1 MGAFHV
7 TPSARSE
14 RRRVAQK
21 ARSAQRLA
29 LDGKSLQT
37 PGGASQSWGCC
48 LYRDCVCVCSGPAV
62 YDLTPCHCPTRL
74 LRPWDCPGK
83 NTAVGCHSLLPG
95 GLLNPCVKS
104 MLVIYKL
111 SVSGALFIYVK
122 KSIKVKAAQTC
133 LTLQPHGL
141 QSMEPSRP
149 EC

>member
-1 MGAFHV
+1 MTVCAC
-7 TPSARSE
+7 
-14 RRRVAQK
+14 AQ
-21 ARSAQRLA
+21 
-29 LDGKSLQT
+29 
-37 PGGASQSWGCC
+37 
-48 LYRDCVCVCSGPAV
+48 SGPAV

-104 MLVIYKL
+104 MIVIYKL

-133 LTLQPHGL
+133 LTLCNLMDYNPWNSPGQNARVDSLSLLRGIFPTQESDYL
-141 QSMEPSRP
+141 TVISSSPPLTEPAFSLAISTPR
-149 EC
+149 